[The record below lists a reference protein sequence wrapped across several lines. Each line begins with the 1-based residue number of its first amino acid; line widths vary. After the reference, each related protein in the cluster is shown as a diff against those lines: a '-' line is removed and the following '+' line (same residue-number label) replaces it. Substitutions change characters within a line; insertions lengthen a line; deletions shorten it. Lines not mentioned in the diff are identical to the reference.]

1 VKQPAW
7 IQDAVVEPN
16 SKHSFVAAVDTIF
29 WAKRPNTAIN

>member
-16 SKHSFVAAVDTIF
+16 SKHSFVAVDMIF
-29 WAKRPNTAIN
+29 GAKHPNTAFN

>member
-16 SKHSFVAAVDTIF
+16 SKRSFVAVDMIF
-29 WAKRPNTAIN
+29 WAKRPNTVIN